1 MSLVHSLLRILW
13 RAQACTTYGNP
24 RQRQELIQSLLY
36 SKSIHQMK
44 PTSAI
49 SVSVLN
55 VVVVQVET
63 RQMLARKILFN
74 QFDNA
79 ICYLFII
86 KLEVF

>member
-1 MSLVHSLLRILW
+1 MSLVHSLLHILW
-13 RAQACTTYGNP
+13 RAQACTAYGNP

-49 SVSVLN
+49 RVSVLN

-63 RQMLARKILFN
+63 RQRKRKQEIFYLISLTM
-74 QFDNA
+74 QSV
-79 ICYLFII
+79 ICSL
-86 KLEVF
+86 LN

>member
-1 MSLVHSLLRILW
+1 
-13 RAQACTTYGNP
+13 
-24 RQRQELIQSLLY
+24 
-36 SKSIHQMK
+36 MK

>member
-13 RAQACTTYGNP
+13 RAQACTAYGNP

-49 SVSVLN
+49 RVSVLN

-63 RQMLARKILFN
+63 RQRKRKQEIFYLISLTM
-74 QFDNA
+74 QSV
-79 ICYLFII
+79 ICSSLN
-86 KLEVF
+86 

>member
-49 SVSVLN
+49 RVSVLN

-63 RQMLARKILFN
+63 RQRKRKQEIFYLISLTM
-74 QFDNA
+74 QSV
-79 ICYLFII
+79 ICSL
-86 KLEVF
+86 LN

>member
-1 MSLVHSLLRILW
+1 MLLVLSLLHIFW
-13 RAQACTTYGNP
+13 KTQACTAYENP

-49 SVSVLN
+49 SVSVTN

-63 RQMLARKILFN
+63 RQRKGKQEIFYLISLTM
-74 QFDNA
+74 QSV
-79 ICYLFII
+79 ICPL
-86 KLEVF
+86 LN